1 MIPLSVPEEDRRIVL
16 RSFWFLISAI
26 LAMVVFFLAWMIH
39 LPAGALGL
47 GTFAV
52 VGSLA
57 FANEHLV
64 RRLYHAWNNRIIRP
78 LSNVVSSMI
87 LRICL
92 FLIFTATGRAGS
104 RLKFRAD
111 GASMWIDR
119 DTEKDHTTT
128 LPFAGHRGAAP
139 NGWMR
144 NYLRWAVHSNNAW
157 AIFLIPFFC
166 MLRMVSIEEPT
177 SSGENIYTL
186 F

>member
-26 LAMVVFFLAWMIH
+26 IAIAVFLFAWMAH
-39 LPAGALGL
+39 LPAGTLGL
-47 GTFAV
+47 VIFAV

-57 FANEHLV
+57 FANEH
-64 RRLYHAWNNRIIRP
+64 HAWNNRIIRP
-78 LSNVVSSMI
+78 LSNVVSSII

-111 GASMWIDR
+111 GATMWITR
-119 DTEKDHTTT
+119 DTGTDHTTT
-128 LPFAGHRGAAP
+128 LPFAGRGSTP
-139 NGWMR
+139 NGWIR
-144 NYLRWAVHSNNAW
+144 NYLRWAFHSNNAW

-166 MLRMVSIEEPT
+166 MLRMVSTEEPT
-177 SSGENIYTL
+177 TSGGNIYTL

>member
-1 MIPLSVPEEDRRIVL
+1 MIPLSVPEEDRRIVV
-16 RSFWFLISAI
+16 RSFWFLISSI
-26 LAMVVFFLAWMIH
+26 VAMMVFLLAWLIH
-39 LPAGALGL
+39 LPASAFALGAF
-47 GTFAV
+47 GV

-78 LSNVVSSMI
+78 LSNAVSGII

-92 FLIFTATGRAGS
+92 FLIFTATGRAGT

-111 GASMWIDR
+111 GTSMWIDR
-119 DTEKDHTTT
+119 DTGTDHTTT
-128 LPFAGHRGAAP
+128 VPFAGLGGATP
-139 NGWMR
+139 NGWIR

-166 MLRMVSIEEPT
+166 MLRMVSTEEPT

>member
-1 MIPLSVPEEDRRIVL
+1 MIPLSLPQEDRRIVL
-16 RSFWFLISAI
+16 RTFWFLISAI
-26 LAMVVFFLAWMIH
+26 LAMVVFLFAWMIH
-39 LPAGALGL
+39 LPASVVSL
-47 GTFAV
+47 GTFVV

-64 RRLYHAWNNRIIRP
+64 RRIYHAWNNRIIRP
-78 LSNVVSSMI
+78 LGNVVSDII

-111 GASMWIDR
+111 GATMWVAR
-119 DTEKDHTTT
+119 DSGTDHTTT
-128 LPFAGHRGAAP
+128 LPFAGHGSAP

-144 NYLRWAVHSNNAW
+144 NYLRWAFHSNNAW

-166 MLRMVSIEEPT
+166 MLRMVSTEESTT
-177 SSGENIYTL
+177 SGGNIYTL